1 MGFVSMRRNF
11 GHHMRTLMWV
21 ILGVFVVGSIIL
33 FGPGQGSF
41 NRRPDQETQRAP
53 EQVLAVA
60 GGEKITRSEFEA
72 MFETQYPRWD
82 EAGAASLADLET
94 MRWQLLDS
102 MIGHKLLIGAAKREG
117 IKVSSRDVNRRIGE
131 IVDAEV
137 KRRGGSREYRRLIE
151 NDLRRRTDEIREAML
166 LEGLQGAVMPR
177 GAASDQD
184 LRDSYHQ
191 VEARHI
197 LIRVDATKKDG
208 LPDAEAKKKAED
220 LLAQLTAGADF
231 AALAKRYSD
240 DKASA
245 VRGGDLG
252 FFGPGDMVPEFEKAA
267 LGLKPGQLSGLVKT
281 AYGYHIIKV
290 QQERYNLPADF
301 EKNKAH
307 YRQQYAQQR
316 QNLEWQSFIDRTR
329 EQAKVVIRD
338 PEMRAAQALAQGN
351 VDQALAGFNQ
361 AREYARRLGDQVQ
374 AAIYYSLGDL
384 YGRKGQWKNA
394 RGMYAQAEEVASSSL
409 QDVYVAL
416 GRADTKLGNK
426 ADALEWY
433 KKAEAEAPDDYRTRQ
448 ELLAAY
454 QQMGDKEAA
463 ARQRSWLK
471 EQQRKFMEEQQK
483 RMEET
488 ARAQAEAA
496 RKKAGASQPGERA
509 PQPKDNAAQPAG
521 R

>member
-1 MGFVSMRRNF
+1 MRRNF

-21 ILGVFVVGSIIL
+21 ILGVFVVGSVIL

-41 NRRPDQETQRAP
+41 NRRSDQEAQRAP
-53 EQVLAVA
+53 DQVLAVA
-60 GGEKITRSEFEA
+60 GGEKITRGEFEA
-72 MFETQYPRWD
+72 VFETQYQRWD
-82 EAGAASLADLET
+82 EAGVASLADLET

-102 MIGHKLLIGAAKREG
+102 MIEQNLLIGAAKREG

-131 IVDAEV
+131 IVTAEV
-137 KRRGGSREYRRLIE
+137 ERRGGSREYRRLIE
-151 NDLRRRTDEIREAML
+151 NDLRRRTDQIREAML
-166 LEGLQGAVMPR
+166 LEGLQRAVATQGP
-177 GAASDQD
+177 ASDED

-197 LIRVDATKKDG
+197 LIRVDATKQDG
-208 LPDAEAKKKAED
+208 LPDAEAKKKAEG

-231 AALAKRYSD
+231 AALAKQYSD

-245 VRGGDLG
+245 VRGGDVG
-252 FFGPGDMVPEFEKAA
+252 FFGRGDMVPEFEKAA
-267 LGLKPGQLSGLVKT
+267 LGLKPGQLSGVVKT

-290 QQERYNLPADF
+290 HQERYNLPADF

-307 YRQQYAQQR
+307 YRQQYVQQR
-316 QNLEWQSFIDRTR
+316 QNLEWQSFVDRTR

-338 PEMRAAQALAQGN
+338 PEMRAAQALAQGDF
-351 VDQALAGFNQ
+351 DQALAGFNE
-361 AREYARRLGDQVQ
+361 ARKYARRLGDQVQ

-394 RGMYAQAEEVASSSL
+394 RDMYQRALEVASSSL

-416 GRADTKLGNK
+416 GRTYAKLGEK
-426 ADALEWY
+426 AQALENY
-433 KKAEAEAPDDYRTRQ
+433 KQAEDEAPDDFRVRQ

-454 QQMGDKEAA
+454 QQMGDKEAT
-463 ARQRSWLK
+463 ARQQSWI
-471 EQQRKFMEEQQK
+471 EQQRRKYMEEQQK
-483 RMEET
+483 RMEEM

-496 RKKAGASQPGERA
+496 QKKAGASQPRERA
-509 PQPKDNAAQPAG
+509 PQPAEK
-521 R
+521 